1 VNDQENSVSKLL
13 QFADSTAEP
22 SLPSLLPEAKPSDWH
37 VLIVEDNLVNQRI
50 LATQVSRLGCTVHVA
65 NHGGEALDLL
75 RKTKHYKGQEKDGI
89 DLSIIL
95 MDLEMPVMDGLTCVR
110 KIREM
115 EAEGLVRGHIPI
127 VAVTANARGE
137 QIVAAKDSGIVRL
150 NPVKPRK
157 QC

>member
-1 VNDQENSVSKLL
+1 MCPKTLQNEDNSVSKLL
-13 QFADSTAEP
+13 HISESAGVASHASIKTG
-22 SLPSLLPEAKPSDWH
+22 SRPSDWH
-37 VLIVEDNLVNQRI
+37 VLIVEDNLVNQKI
-50 LATQVSRLGCTVHVA
+50 LATQMLRLGCTVHVA

-75 RKTKHYKGQEKDGI
+75 KKSKHYKGQEKDRI

-115 EAEGLVRGHIPI
+115 EAEGLVKSHIPI

-137 QIVAAKDSGIVRL
+137 QILAAKYSGMVRTYSL
-150 NPVKPRK
+150 R
-157 QC
+157 